1 MNKHSK
7 GPWFKNKNRI
17 IADANDH
24 PVCLDGFSFGSH
36 STEKSQANT
45 RRIVACIN
53 ACEGFS
59 IEELEGANL
68 FKDSIESQSEIIAMK
83 KQRDELLEALQYWLP
98 KELPFPNQSNDSVC
112 QKHNKQWN
120 YAQKIIAKAGGNIP
134 PSSQVPAP
142 ALDSKN
148 ILTENIKYE

>member
-68 FKDSIESQSEIIAMK
+68 FKDSIESQSEIITLK
-83 KQRDELLEALQYWLP
+83 KQRDDLIAALKQI
-98 KELPFPNQSNDSVC
+98 QSATVDAGNINTIASKAINTTGDSV
-112 QKHNKQWN
+112 
-120 YAQKIIAKAGGNIP
+120 
-134 PSSQVPAP
+134 
-142 ALDSKN
+142 
-148 ILTENIKYE
+148 

>member
-59 IEELEGANL
+59 IEGLEGANL
-68 FKDSIESQSEIIAMK
+68 FKDSIESQSEIITLK
-83 KQRDELLEALQYWLP
+83 KQRDDLIAALKQI
-98 KELPFPNQSNDSVC
+98 QSATVDAGNINTIASKAINTTGDSV
-112 QKHNKQWN
+112 
-120 YAQKIIAKAGGNIP
+120 
-134 PSSQVPAP
+134 
-142 ALDSKN
+142 
-148 ILTENIKYE
+148 